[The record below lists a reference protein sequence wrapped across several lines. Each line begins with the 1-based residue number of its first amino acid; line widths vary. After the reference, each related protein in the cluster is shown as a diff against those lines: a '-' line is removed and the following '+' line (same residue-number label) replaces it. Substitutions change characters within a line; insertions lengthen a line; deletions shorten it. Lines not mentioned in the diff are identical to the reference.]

1 MTGLGPATSRDR
13 CGQRVAGARGWLS
26 RATVLAAV
34 GWIAL
39 LGCGATRAPEVAS
52 VQGTTISKNALAHW
66 TRIKRTELQSSSKPT
81 STSSAQVRRKALA
94 FLITAAWVEREAAA
108 QGISVSSSEVKATYQ
123 ELLNSPAGQAFA
135 AGLKR
140 RGLASADEL
149 LLLRL
154 EKLAVKLRARIAATY
169 TSVPAAQIADY
180 YRSHA
185 SQFRDQTLSAATPAI
200 RQSLLQTGGQRR
212 VGAFVAAYRER
223 WKRRTTCQPGYVIAE
238 CGNGPPLPA
247 SPG

>member
-1 MTGLGPATSRDR
+1 MIGSGPAPSRNR
-13 CGQRVAGARGWLS
+13 GGQRAAGTLGWPS
-26 RATVLAAV
+26 MAVLAAV
-34 GWIAL
+34 AWIAL
-39 LGCGATRAPEVAS
+39 LGCGATKAPEVAS
-52 VQGTTISKNALAHW
+52 VQGTAISRDALAHW
-66 TRIKRTELQSSSKPT
+66 TRIKRTELQSSSKPS
-81 STSSAQVRRKALA
+81 STSSAQVRRKLA
-94 FLITAAWVEREAAA
+94 FLITATWVEKEAAA
-108 QGISVSSSEVKATYQ
+108 QGVSVSASEVNATYQ
-123 ELLNSPAGQAFA
+123 ELLNSPAGPAFA

-212 VGAFVAAYRER
+212 VNAFVAAYRER

-238 CGNGPPLPA
+238 CRNGPPLRA
-247 SPG
+247 S